1 MPRFID
7 GLFRLLTGE
16 PWVERRKRERR
27 LLEGG
32 RNTSSDNS
40 NGNGRYHGER
50 RREDRR
56 GRGWLRFWNP
66 P

>member
-1 MPRFID
+1 MPRLID
-7 GLFRLLTGE
+7 GLFRLLAGE
-16 PWVERRKRERR
+16 PWVERRRRERR
-27 LLEGG
+27 SLEDS
-32 RNTSSDNS
+32 RNMSPDKSGE
-40 NGNGRYHGER
+40 NGHRRGER